1 MEPYL
6 PTQLNLRDLHCIQCS
21 PVVVVRVHR
30 LVSEL
35 QSAVAMSISN
45 LILSASPCS
54 ATASCR

>member
-6 PTQLNLRDLHCIQCS
+6 PTQLNLRDLHCIQYL

>member
-1 MEPYL
+1 MEPY
-6 PTQLNLRDLHCIQCS
+6 PTFPAQSERSALYL

-35 QSAVAMSISN
+35 QSAVAMSIWN
-45 LILSASPCS
+45 RILSASPCS